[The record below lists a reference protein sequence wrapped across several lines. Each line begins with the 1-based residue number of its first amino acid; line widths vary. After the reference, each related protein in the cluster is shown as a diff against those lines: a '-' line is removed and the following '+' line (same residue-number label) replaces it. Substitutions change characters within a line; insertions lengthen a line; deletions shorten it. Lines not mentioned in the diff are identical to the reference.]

1 MADTNPA
8 RAISVVKRVE
18 MMCDFIEHPA
28 IKNAVEQAVPVSMP
42 RLPGALG
49 FDIALWVGLGTVGL
63 WAALDAF
70 AERAGLAH
78 PQCPTCKRR
87 GCISLRFARY
97 TQGNEGQSLKELE
110 DLRHLYAHN
119 YAGEADAEYFARKR
133 HVLVRH
139 VTTQLTCGAQFDGG
153 RLSLN
158 LLNLRKYA
166 STAQSVLERFP

>member
-1 MADTNPA
+1 
-8 RAISVVKRVE
+8 

-70 AERAGLAH
+70 AERAGLTQS
-78 PQCPTCKRR
+78 QCPTCKRR
-87 GCISLRFARY
+87 RCISTRFAPY
-97 TQGNEGQSLKELE
+97 TQVNEGQSLSELE

-119 YAGEADAEYFARKR
+119 YAGEADAEYYLHKR
-133 HVLVRH
+133 HVLVGD
-139 VTTQLTCGAQFDGG
+139 VTTELTCGAQFDGR

-158 LLNLRKYA
+158 LLHLRNYA
-166 STAQSVLERFP
+166 TTAQNVLERFP